1 MATVKKKS
9 IASRNSTGFNR
20 RPINR
25 NPPKKS
31 HLIIFRQRPRSSVV
45 QEIDKMKL
53 KRDER
58 RIENEEIKSAITEQQ
73 AHNIAQGKN
82 NTEFVFENLILL

>member
-9 IASRNSTGFNR
+9 IASRNSTEFSR

-31 HLIIFRQRPRSSVV
+31 HLIIFRQRPRFSVV
-45 QEIDKMKL
+45 QEIDKMKI

-58 RIENEEIKSAITEQQ
+58 RIKNEEIKSAITEQL

-82 NTEFVFENLILL
+82 NTDFVFENLILL